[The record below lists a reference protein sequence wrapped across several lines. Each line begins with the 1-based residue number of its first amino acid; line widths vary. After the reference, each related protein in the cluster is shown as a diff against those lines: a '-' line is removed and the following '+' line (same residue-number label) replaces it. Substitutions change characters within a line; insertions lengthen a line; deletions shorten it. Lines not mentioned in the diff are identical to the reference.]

1 MDQKP
6 AQCWQIG
13 GYVGQSLSVDPTL
26 IGSAHYLQ
34 ISRMA
39 KAYHRTYSHASSIFL
54 GRQSSE
60 LWPGPAC
67 TFLVNFLANHQVRLD
82 VNLQF
87 VHGLNKGCTVW
98 AHSHAVRKLS

>member
-1 MDQKP
+1 MQADQ
-6 AQCWQIG
+6 I

-54 GRQSSE
+54 ARQSSSAMT
-60 LWPGPAC
+60 WTC
-67 TFLVNFLANHQVRLD
+67 
-82 VNLQF
+82 
-87 VHGLNKGCTVW
+87 LNIF
-98 AHSHAVRKLS
+98 S